1 MRRIIAI
8 LGVCMLATIGCKHV
22 GGKCD
27 CGPSVGEATTY
38 APYSS
43 APVHVETVNTPKE
56 MPKK

>member
-1 MRRIIAI
+1 MRKIIAI
-8 LGVCMLATIGCKHV
+8 LGVCLLSTIGCKHV

-43 APVHVETVNTPKE
+43 GSVKVETPVAPKV
-56 MPKK
+56 MPK